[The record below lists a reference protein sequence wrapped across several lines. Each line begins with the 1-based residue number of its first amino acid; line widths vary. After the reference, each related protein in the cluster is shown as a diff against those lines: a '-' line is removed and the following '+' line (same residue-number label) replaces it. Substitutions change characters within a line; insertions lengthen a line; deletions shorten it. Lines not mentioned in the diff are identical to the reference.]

1 MQPRWDDLQ
10 DFLGIARAGQIAR
23 AAAASG
29 VDATTLA
36 RHLRRLE
43 ATLGQTLF
51 EQTREGQVPTAAGE
65 ALLVAVEAMQQAAAR
80 IAAPDDDPEHLT
92 GVLRVSVSEGFG
104 TWFVAHH
111 LPAFTGRHPELTVD
125 LVATSGFLNP
135 SRREADMAVLLARP
149 QTGPVISGKLTDYT
163 LGLYASR
170 TYAARRALP
179 ERVAQVRDHDLI
191 GYVPDLLYAPE
202 LRYLAEIEEGL
213 EPRIR
218 SSSINAQYRLVA
230 AGAGLGVLPRFIG
243 DADDSLCR
251 VLPDHVIRRSFWLVT
266 HQDMR
271 EAKKVRM
278 FRDWLTTLV
287 KTHGGRFA

>member
-10 DFLGIARAGQIAR
+10 DFLAIARAGQIAR
-23 AAAASG
+23 AAVATG
-29 VDATTLA
+29 VDPTTLA

-80 IAAPDDDPEHLT
+80 IAAPDDDPHHLT

-111 LPAFTGRHPELTVD
+111 LPAFARLHPELAIE

-135 SRREADMAVLLARP
+135 SRREADVAVMLARP
-149 QTGPVISGKLTDYT
+149 QTGAVISGKLTDYT
-163 LGLYASR
+163 LGLYAAR
-170 TYAARRALP
+170 TYAARRPLP
-179 ERVAQVRDHDLI
+179 ETVEQVREHDLI

-202 LRYLAEIEEGL
+202 LRYLSEVQADL
-213 EPRIR
+213 EPRLR

-243 DADDSLCR
+243 DADDSLYR
-251 VLPDHVIRRSFWLVT
+251 VLPDRTIRRSFWLVT

-271 EAKKVRM
+271 EAKKVRT
-278 FRDWLTTLV
+278 FRDWLTALV
-287 KTHGGRFA
+287 ATHRGRFV

>member
-10 DFLGIARAGQIAR
+10 DFLAIARAGQIAR
-23 AAAASG
+23 AAVATG
-29 VDATTLA
+29 VDPTTLA

-51 EQTREGQVPTAAGE
+51 EQTREGQVPTAAGA

-80 IAAPDDDPEHLT
+80 IAAPDDDPDHLT

-111 LPAFTGRHPELTVD
+111 LPAFARRHPELAVD

-135 SRREADMAVLLARP
+135 SRREADVAVMLARP
-149 QTGPVISGKLTDYT
+149 QTGAVISGKLTDYT
-163 LGLYASR
+163 LGLYAAR
-170 TYAARRALP
+170 AYAARRALP
-179 ERVAQVRDHDLI
+179 DTVEQVREHDLI

-202 LRYLAEIEEGL
+202 LRYLSEVQAEL
-213 EPRIR
+213 EPRLR

-251 VLPDHVIRRSFWLVT
+251 VLPERTIRRSFWLVT

-271 EAKKVRM
+271 EAKKVRT
-278 FRDWLTTLV
+278 FRDWLTALV
-287 KTHGGRFA
+287 ATHRNRFV

>member
-10 DFLGIARAGQIAR
+10 DFLAIARAGQIAR
-23 AAAASG
+23 AATATG
-29 VDATTLA
+29 VDPTTLA

-51 EQTREGQVPTAAGE
+51 EQTREGQVPTAAGQ
-65 ALLVAVEAMQQAAAR
+65 ALLTTVEAMQQAAAR
-80 IAAPDDDPEHLT
+80 IAAPDDDPDHLT

-111 LPAFTGRHPELTVD
+111 LPAFTALHPELTVD

-170 TYAARRALP
+170 VYAARRTLP
-179 ERVAQVRDHDLI
+179 GSIAEVGQHDLI

-202 LRYLAEIEEGL
+202 LRYLAELGEGL
-213 EPRIR
+213 TARLR

-243 DADDSLCR
+243 DADDTLLR
-251 VLPDHVIRRSFWLVT
+251 VLPAKTIRRSFWLVT

-271 EAKKVRM
+271 ESRKVRT
-278 FRDWLTTLV
+278 FRDWLIETV
-287 KTHGGRFA
+287 QTHHARFV

>member
-10 DFLGIARAGQIAR
+10 DFLAIARAGQIAR
-23 AAAASG
+23 AAAATG
-29 VDATTLA
+29 VDPTTLA

-51 EQTREGQVPTAAGE
+51 EQTREGQVPTAAGQ
-65 ALLVAVEAMQQAAAR
+65 ALLATVEAMQQAAAR
-80 IAAPDDDPEHLT
+80 IAAPDDDPDHLT

-111 LPAFTGRHPELTVD
+111 LPAFAASHPALTVD
-125 LVATSGFLNP
+125 LVASSGFLNP
-135 SRREADMAVLLARP
+135 SRREADVAVLLARP
-149 QTGPVISGKLTDYT
+149 QTGSVISGKLTDYT
-163 LGLYASR
+163 LGLYASQA
-170 TYAARRALP
+170 YAGRHPLPTTAAEVRA
-179 ERVAQVRDHDLI
+179 HDLI

-202 LRYLAEIEEGL
+202 LRYLTEIEEGL

-243 DADDSLCR
+243 DADETLRR
-251 VLPDHVIRRSFWLVT
+251 VLPDRTIRRSFWLVT

-271 EAKKVRM
+271 EAKKVRT
-278 FRDWLTTLV
+278 FRDWLTGLV
-287 KTHGGRFA
+287 KTHRGRFV

>member
-10 DFLGIARAGQIAR
+10 DFLAIARAGQIAR
-23 AAAASG
+23 AAAATG
-29 VDATTLA
+29 VDPTTLA

-51 EQTREGQVPTAAGE
+51 EQTREGQVPTAAGQ
-65 ALLVAVEAMQQAAAR
+65 ALLATVEAMQQAAAR
-80 IAAPDDDPEHLT
+80 IAAPDDDPDHLT

-111 LPAFTGRHPELTVD
+111 LPAFAASHPALTVD
-125 LVATSGFLNP
+125 LVASSGFLNP
-135 SRREADMAVLLARP
+135 SRREADVAVLLARP
-149 QTGPVISGKLTDYT
+149 QTGPVVSGKLTDYT
-163 LGLYASR
+163 LGLYASQA
-170 TYAARRALP
+170 YAARHPLPTTAAEVRA
-179 ERVAQVRDHDLI
+179 HDLI

-202 LRYLAEIEEGL
+202 LRYLTEIEEGL

-243 DADDSLCR
+243 DADETLRR
-251 VLPDHVIRRSFWLVT
+251 VLPDRTIRRSFWLVT

-271 EAKKVRM
+271 EAKKVRT
-278 FRDWLTTLV
+278 FRDWLTGLV
-287 KTHGGRFA
+287 KTHRARFV

>member
-10 DFLGIARAGQIAR
+10 DFLAIARAGQIAR
-23 AAAASG
+23 AATATG
-29 VDATTLA
+29 VDPTTLA

-51 EQTREGQVPTAAGE
+51 EQTREGQVPTAAGQ
-65 ALLVAVEAMQQAAAR
+65 ALLATVEAMQQAAAR
-80 IAAPDDDPEHLT
+80 IAAPDDDPDHLT

-111 LPAFTGRHPELTVD
+111 LPAFAARHPELTVD

-135 SRREADMAVLLARP
+135 SRREADVAVLLARP
-149 QTGPVISGKLTDYT
+149 QTGPLISGKLTDYT
-163 LGLYASR
+163 LGLYASHD
-170 TYAARRALP
+170 YAARHPLP
-179 ERVAQVRDHDLI
+179 ATAAQVREHDLI

-202 LRYLAEIEEGL
+202 LRYLTEIEDGL

-243 DADDSLCR
+243 DADDSLRR
-251 VLPDHVIRRSFWLVT
+251 VLPDRTIRRSFWLVT

-271 EAKKVRM
+271 EAKKVRT
-278 FRDWLTTLV
+278 FRDWLTGLV
-287 KTHGGRFA
+287 KTHRARFV

>member
-1 MQPRWDDLQ
+1 MQPRWDDLH
-10 DFLGIARAGQIAR
+10 DFLAIARAGQIAR
-23 AAAASG
+23 AATATG
-29 VDATTLA
+29 VDPTTLA

-51 EQTREGQVPTAAGE
+51 EQTREGQVPTAAGH
-65 ALLVAVEAMQQAAAR
+65 ALLATVEAMEQAAGR
-80 IAAPDDDPEHLT
+80 IAAPDDDPDHLT

-111 LPAFTGRHPELTVD
+111 LPAFAGRHPELTVD

-135 SRREADMAVLLARP
+135 SRRAADVAVLLARP
-149 QTGPVISGKLTDYT
+149 QTGAVISGKLTDYT
-163 LGLYASR
+163 LGLYAAR
-170 TYAARRALP
+170 GYAARRALP
-179 ERVAQVRDHDLI
+179 DTVEQVREHDLI

-202 LRYLAEIEEGL
+202 LRYLSEVQADL

-243 DADDSLCR
+243 DADDGLCR
-251 VLPDHVIRRSFWLVT
+251 VLPDRTIRRSFWLVT

-278 FRDWLTTLV
+278 FRDWLTALV
-287 KTHGGRFA
+287 KTHRARFV

>member
-10 DFLGIARAGQIAR
+10 DFLAIARAGQIAR
-23 AAAASG
+23 AAAATG
-29 VDATTLA
+29 VDPTTLA

-51 EQTREGQVPTAAGE
+51 EQTREGQVPTAAGQ
-65 ALLVAVEAMQQAAAR
+65 ALLATVEAMQQAAAR
-80 IAAPDDDPEHLT
+80 IAAPDDDPDHLT

-111 LPAFTGRHPELTVD
+111 LPAFAASHPELTVD

-135 SRREADMAVLLARP
+135 SRREADVAVLLARP
-149 QTGPVISGKLTDYT
+149 QTGSVISGKLTDYT
-163 LGLYASR
+163 LGLYASQA
-170 TYAARRALP
+170 YAGRHPLPTMAAEVRA
-179 ERVAQVRDHDLI
+179 HDLI

-202 LRYLAEIEEGL
+202 LRYLTEIEEGL

-243 DADDSLCR
+243 DADETLRR
-251 VLPDHVIRRSFWLVT
+251 VLPDRTIRRSFWLVT

-271 EAKKVRM
+271 EAKKVRT
-278 FRDWLTTLV
+278 FRDWLTGLV
-287 KTHGGRFA
+287 KTHRARFV

>member
-10 DFLGIARAGQIAR
+10 DFLAIARAGQIAR
-23 AAAASG
+23 AAVATG
-29 VDATTLA
+29 VDPTTLA

-51 EQTREGQVPTAAGE
+51 EQTREGQVPTAAGA

-80 IAAPDDDPEHLT
+80 IAAPDDDPDHLT

-111 LPAFTGRHPELTVD
+111 LPAFARRHPELAVD

-135 SRREADMAVLLARP
+135 SRREADVAVMLARP
-149 QTGPVISGKLTDYT
+149 QTGAVISGKLTDYT
-163 LGLYASR
+163 LGLYAAR
-170 TYAARRALP
+170 AYAARRPLP
-179 ERVAQVRDHDLI
+179 DTVEQVREHDLI

-202 LRYLAEIEEGL
+202 LRYLSEVQAEL
-213 EPRIR
+213 EPRLR

-251 VLPDHVIRRSFWLVT
+251 VLPERTIRRSFWLVT

-271 EAKKVRM
+271 EAKKVRT
-278 FRDWLTTLV
+278 FRDWLTALV
-287 KTHGGRFA
+287 ATHRNRFV

>member
-10 DFLGIARAGQIAR
+10 DFLAIARAGQIAR
-23 AAAASG
+23 AAAATG
-29 VDATTLA
+29 VDPTTLA

-51 EQTREGQVPTAAGE
+51 EQTREGQVPTAAGQ
-65 ALLVAVEAMQQAAAR
+65 ALLATVEAMQQAAAR
-80 IAAPDDDPEHLT
+80 IAAPDDDPDHLT

-111 LPAFTGRHPELTVD
+111 LPAFAASHPALTVD
-125 LVATSGFLNP
+125 LVASSGFLNP
-135 SRREADMAVLLARP
+135 SRREADVAVLLARP
-149 QTGPVISGKLTDYT
+149 QTGSVISGKLTDYT
-163 LGLYASR
+163 LGLYASQA
-170 TYAARRALP
+170 YAVRQPLPTTAAEVRA
-179 ERVAQVRDHDLI
+179 HDLI

-202 LRYLAEIEEGL
+202 LRYLTEIEEGL

-243 DADDSLCR
+243 DADETLRR
-251 VLPDHVIRRSFWLVT
+251 VLPDRTIRRSFWLVT

-271 EAKKVRM
+271 EAKKVRT
-278 FRDWLTTLV
+278 FRDWLTGLV
-287 KTHGGRFA
+287 KTHRGRFV

>member
-10 DFLGIARAGQIAR
+10 DFLAIARAGQIAR
-23 AAAASG
+23 AAAATG
-29 VDATTLA
+29 VDPTTLA

-51 EQTREGQVPTAAGE
+51 EQTREGQVPTAAGA

-80 IAAPDDDPEHLT
+80 IAAPDDDPDHLT

-111 LPAFTGRHPELTVD
+111 LPAFARRHPELAVD

-135 SRREADMAVLLARP
+135 SRREADVAVMLARP
-149 QTGPVISGKLTDYT
+149 QTGAVISGKLTDYT
-163 LGLYASR
+163 LGLYAAR
-170 TYAARRALP
+170 AYAARRPLP
-179 ERVAQVRDHDLI
+179 DTVEQVREHDLI

-202 LRYLAEIEEGL
+202 LRYLSEVQAEL
-213 EPRIR
+213 EPRLR

-251 VLPDHVIRRSFWLVT
+251 VLPERTIRRSFWLVT

-271 EAKKVRM
+271 EAKKVRT
-278 FRDWLTTLV
+278 FRDWLTALV
-287 KTHGGRFA
+287 ATHRNRFV

>member
-10 DFLGIARAGQIAR
+10 DFLAIARAGQIAR
-23 AAAASG
+23 AAVATG
-29 VDATTLA
+29 VDPTTLA

-51 EQTREGQVPTAAGE
+51 EQTREGQVPTAAGQ
-65 ALLVAVEAMQQAAAR
+65 ALLVTVEAMQQAAAR
-80 IAAPDDDPEHLT
+80 IAAPDDDADHLT

-111 LPAFTGRHPELTVD
+111 LPAFAARHPELAVD

-135 SRREADMAVLLARP
+135 SRREADVAVLLARP
-149 QTGPVISGKLTDYT
+149 QTGLVISGKLTDYT

-170 TYAARRALP
+170 AYAARHPLPATAAEVRA
-179 ERVAQVRDHDLI
+179 HTLI

-218 SSSINAQYRLVA
+218 SSSINGQYRLVA
-230 AGAGLGVLPRFIG
+230 AGAGIGVLPRFIG

-251 VLPDHVIRRSFWLVT
+251 VLPERTIRRSFWLVT

-271 EAKKVRM
+271 EAKKVRT
-278 FRDWLTTLV
+278 FRDWLTALV
-287 KTHGGRFA
+287 ATHRTRFA